1 MHPTLRAGTVLMQTG
16 TVMPESVWVEKGS
29 YFRGWEV
36 IKNLDGDSLDRN
48 LRKSN
53 WNFFF
58 IAGSIHAISWGSG
71 NGITARRTAI
81 RALAKTK
88 VKKFN
93 CFEITEVTFRR
104 FLGIPYVSVVGH
116 SRHVQEDR
124 VLESS
129 VHRGQRML
137 EIASQRA
144 FDDTAVA
151 APGVSIEPI
160 GAGRLREENRSY
172 VA

>member
-1 MHPTLRAGTVLMQTG
+1 VLIQTG
-16 TVMPESVWVEKGS
+16 TVMPESVWVEEGS
-29 YFRGWEV
+29 YSPGWEV

-48 LRKSN
+48 LRESN

-58 IAGSIHAISWGSG
+58 LAGSIHAISWDPG
-71 NGITARRTAI
+71 NGITARCAAI

-88 VKKFN
+88 LKKFN
-93 CFEITEVTFRR
+93 CFEITEVTICR

-116 SRHVQEDR
+116 PRHIQEDR

-137 EIASQRA
+137 ELASHCVVDERA
-144 FDDTAVA
+144 GTAS
-151 APGVSIEPI
+151 GVSIKPM
-160 GAGRLREENRSY
+160 GAGLSH
-172 VA
+172 

>member
-16 TVMPESVWVEKGS
+16 TVMPESVWVEEGPYS
-29 YFRGWEV
+29 PGWEV

-48 LRKSN
+48 LRESN

-58 IAGSIHAISWGSG
+58 IAGSVHAIAWGPG
-71 NGITARRTAI
+71 NGITARCAAI
-81 RALAKTK
+81 RALAKSK
-88 VKKFN
+88 LKKFN
-93 CFEITEVTFRR
+93 CFEITEVTTRR

-124 VLESS
+124 VLESLAR
-129 VHRGQRML
+129 RGQKIV

-144 FDDTAVA
+144 LNETIALPHPA
-151 APGVSIEPI
+151 
-160 GAGRLREENRSY
+160 
-172 VA
+172 